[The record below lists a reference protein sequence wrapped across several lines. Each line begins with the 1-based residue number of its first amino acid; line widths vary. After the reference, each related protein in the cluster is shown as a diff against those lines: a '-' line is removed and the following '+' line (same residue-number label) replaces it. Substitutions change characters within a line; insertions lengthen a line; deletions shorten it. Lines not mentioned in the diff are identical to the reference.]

1 MLEFKYTLCKMIDDF
16 INTRFMNQRACPH
29 CSCTHIVLYGKN
41 KGRQR
46 YLCKSCG
53 KTFRAF
59 TNTPLAMTHF
69 PEKWGAF
76 MECTLKGMSLRAAAK
91 ELKVSYVT
99 LFYWRHKLLAALK
112 EIKSNK
118 MKGTVELQNFYLKY
132 SQKGQKGADDKKK
145 RVHDK
150 TMSYFNIESDTVC
163 VLTAMDLFQ
172 NIFSRAVCRGHIK
185 IKDVEK
191 SIGSLLCKENI
202 IFSRHK
208 HIFSAFLRR
217 MHIKESEKALDS
229 SNTVTQY
236 MKNCMD
242 WMRRFRGVAT
252 KYLNNYLSLYKFLK
266 STNLC
271 EVSIGVQSMIA
282 AITSVN
288 IRSTYISI
296 SNDNLCFNT

>member
-1 MLEFKYTLCKMIDDF
+1 MLEFKYTLSKMIDDF
-16 INTRFMNQRACPH
+16 INARFMNQIVCPH
-29 CSCTHIVLYGKN
+29 CSCTYIVLYGKN
-41 KGRQR
+41 NGRQR

-53 KTFRAF
+53 KTFRDF

-76 MECTLKGMSLRAAAK
+76 MECTLKGMSLRTAAK

-99 LFYWRHKLLAALK
+99 LFYWRHKLLTALK

-132 SQKGQKGADDKKK
+132 SQKGQKGTDDKK

-150 TMSYFNIESDTVC
+150 SMSYFNIESDKVC
-163 VLTAMDLFQ
+163 VLAAMDLFQ

-185 IKDVEK
+185 ISDVEK
-191 SIGSLLCKENI
+191 SISSLLSRDNI
-202 IFSRHK
+202 VYSRHK
-208 HIFSAFLRR
+208 HIFTAFLRR
-217 MHIKESEKALDS
+217 MHIKESERASDD

-266 STNLC
+266 STNVC
-271 EVSIGVQSMIA
+271 EILAGVQGMIA

-288 IRSTYISI
+288 IRNTYMSI
-296 SNDNLCFNT
+296 RNDKLCINN